1 MINCTE
7 NPSHFTGV
15 RDFYGQQADFLSSKQ
30 ICPCYQIQPMVLY
43 YWYWLCKS
51 GLGENDM
58 VDIIVN
64 TFIEAA
70 DVLITFLLDN
80 VIDKFFKRR
89 K

>member
-1 MINCTE
+1 MPLLSN
-7 NPSHFTGV
+7 SA
-15 RDFYGQQADFLSSKQ
+15 YGIVLS
-30 ICPCYQIQPMVLY
+30 VLIMQV
-43 YWYWLCKS
+43 
-51 GLGENDM
+51 GIGGNDM

>member
-1 MINCTE
+1 
-7 NPSHFTGV
+7 
-15 RDFYGQQADFLSSKQ
+15 
-30 ICPCYQIQPMVLY
+30 MVLY

-51 GLGENDM
+51 GLGENYM

>member
-1 MINCTE
+1 MPLLSNSAYGIVLLVLIMQVG
-7 NPSHFTGV
+7 TGGN
-15 RDFYGQQADFLSSKQ
+15 Y
-30 ICPCYQIQPMVLY
+30 
-43 YWYWLCKS
+43 
-51 GLGENDM
+51 M

>member
-1 MINCTE
+1 M
-7 NPSHFTGV
+7 PL
-15 RDFYGQQADFLSSKQ
+15 LSSSAYGIVLLVLILQ
-30 ICPCYQIQPMVLY
+30 I
-43 YWYWLCKS
+43 
-51 GLGENDM
+51 GTGENYM

>member
-1 MINCTE
+1 M
-7 NPSHFTGV
+7 PL
-15 RDFYGQQADFLSSKQ
+15 LSSSAYG
-30 ICPCYQIQPMVLY
+30 IVL
-43 YWYWLCKS
+43 LVLILQV
-51 GLGENDM
+51 GTGENYM

>member
-1 MINCTE
+1 
-7 NPSHFTGV
+7 
-15 RDFYGQQADFLSSKQ
+15 
-30 ICPCYQIQPMVLY
+30 
-43 YWYWLCKS
+43 
-51 GLGENDM
+51 M
-58 VDIIVN
+58 VDILVN

>member
-1 MINCTE
+1 MPLLSN
-7 NPSHFTGV
+7 SA
-15 RDFYGQQADFLSSKQ
+15 YG
-30 ICPCYQIQPMVLY
+30 IVL
-43 YWYWLCKS
+43 LVLIMQV
-51 GLGENDM
+51 GTGENDM

>member
-1 MINCTE
+1 M
-7 NPSHFTGV
+7 G
-15 RDFYGQQADFLSSKQ
+15 SKQ
-30 ICPCYQIQPMVLY
+30 IFEQQANMPLLSNSAYGIVLLELIMQVGTGGNY
-43 YWYWLCKS
+43 
-51 GLGENDM
+51 M